1 MTRLQAG
8 GLIDRTKAVD
18 FRFDGRALTG
28 FAGDTLASALLA
40 NGVRIVGRSFKYH
53 RARGILTDGIDEPNA
68 LVTLRGGAR
77 AEPNCRA
84 PSVELFDGLE
94 AQSQNCWPSPSFDL
108 MAVNGLFSKIF
119 VAGFY
124 YKTFMWP
131 AALWERLYA
140 PLIRRAAGLGRLSG
154 QADPDS
160 YDRSHAFADLLV
172 VGSGPAGLSA
182 ALSAARSGL
191 RVLLVE
197 NDSRVGGRLLSERHE
212 VGGQSGTA
220 WAAAALRELAA
231 NDRVTI
237 LTRTSLFGAYDGNSF
252 GAVERVSD
260 HLPIAADGQPRQRY
274 WKIVAA
280 QAIFATG
287 ATERP
292 IAFGGNDR
300 PGVMM
305 ASAIQTYVN
314 RYAVAPG
321 KRVAI
326 FTVCDTGYDVA
337 ADLAAAGVEIAAII
351 DARGQPTRDVAF
363 APVIAGEVVRTFG
376 RSLKAIEVRRF
387 DGGMERMAV
396 DLLGMAGGWNPNVGF
411 ASHLGKRPDWCDT
424 LQAFRQGTLPGGMMF
439 AGAAD
444 GALSLADAMA
454 SGEAAARRICDAAAA
469 AQPVVVSAQA
479 SPHVVSDS
487 GQKSFVD
494 FQHDV
499 TVDDVLLAD
508 REGYRSVEHLK
519 RYTTLGMATDQGKAG
534 QVLGHA
540 VLAQH
545 RDAGMAAI
553 GTIAARPPHTPVA
566 IGALAGVHRGEHL
579 KPTRL
584 TPTHRWAAENGAS
597 FVNAGLWKRAQW
609 FTRPGD
615 KDWLASA
622 VREAKAVRSTVG
634 ICDVS
639 TLGKIEIV
647 GPDAA
652 MLLDRLYGNMMST
665 LPVGKCR
672 YGVMLREDGFVFDDG
687 TVARLDDNRF
697 VITTTTVNAVAVMRH
712 IDFALQVIWPGLKAH
727 ACSITEGWAQIAVAG
742 PLSRALLQDLLP
754 AIDLSNEAFPFMAAL
769 AGEWN
774 GIPMRLFRLSFSG
787 ELAYEIAVPT
797 NHGDALVRALALL
810 GRAYGCTP
818 YGLEALGILRI
829 EKGHVA
835 GGDLNGQ
842 VTAHDLG
849 LGRMLSKKKD
859 FIGRAMAERPALV
872 DPGRQM
878 LVGLKPVDPAQRFS
892 AGSHLFRKGAAQVA
906 SESQGHITSVAYS
919 GVFDHWIA
927 LGLLEHGP
935 ERIGETIAA
944 ASPVRGTCIEV
955 EVCSPVFFDAA
966 GERLRA

>member
-1 MTRLQAG
+1 MTRLQVG
-8 GLIDRTKAVD
+8 GLIDRSKPVS
-18 FRFDGRALTG
+18 FNFDGRRLAG

-40 NGVRIVGRSFKYH
+40 SGVKIVGRSFKYH

-68 LVTLRGGAR
+68 LVTLRSGAR

-94 AQSQNCWPSPSFDL
+94 AQSQNCWPSPNFDL

-131 AALWERLYA
+131 AAFWERIYE
-140 PLIRRAAGLGRLSG
+140 PLIRRAAGLGRLSSDV
-154 QADPDS
+154 DPDS

-172 VGSGPAGLSA
+172 VGSGAAGLSA
-182 ALSAARSGL
+182 ALSAARRGL
-191 RVLLVE
+191 RVLLIE

-212 VGGQSGTA
+212 VDGQSGTA

-237 LTRTSLFGAYDGNSF
+237 LTRTSLFGAFDGNSF
-252 GAVERVSD
+252 AAVERVSD
-260 HLPIAADGQPRQRY
+260 HLPVAAEGQPRQRY

-321 KRVAI
+321 RRVAI
-326 FTVCDTGYDVA
+326 FTICDTGYDVA
-337 ADLAAAGVEIAAII
+337 ADLAAAGIEVAAIV
-351 DARGQPTRDVAF
+351 DARRQPARQVPF

-376 RSLKAIEVRRF
+376 KSLKAIEVRRF
-387 DGGMERMAV
+387 DGGVERIRV

-411 ASHLGKRPDWCDT
+411 ASHLGKRPDWCET
-424 LQAFRQGTLPGGMMF
+424 LQAFRQDALPDGMMF

-444 GALSLADAMA
+444 GALSLADAIA
-454 SGEAAARRICDAAAA
+454 SGEVAATRVCGALAVTL
-469 AQPVVVSAQA
+469 PVSTSMQA
-479 SPHVVSDS
+479 SPHVVSGS
-487 GQKSFVD
+487 SQKSFVD

-499 TVDDVLLAD
+499 TVDDILLAD

-545 RDAGMAAI
+545 RGVDMAAI

-566 IGALAGVHRGEHL
+566 IGALAGTHRGEHL

-584 TPTHRWAAENGAS
+584 APTHRWAAENGAS

-609 FTRPGD
+609 FTLPGD

-622 VREAKAVRSTVG
+622 VREAKAVRSAAG
-634 ICDVS
+634 LCDVS
-639 TLGKIEIV
+639 TLGKIEIA

-652 MLLDRLYGNMMST
+652 LLLDRLYANMMST
-665 LPVGKCR
+665 LLVGKCR
-672 YGVMLREDGFVFDDG
+672 YGLMLREDGFVFDDG
-687 TVARLDDNRF
+687 TVARLGEDRF
-697 VITTTTVNAVAVMRH
+697 VVTTTTVNAVAVMRH
-712 IDFALQVIWPGLKAH
+712 IDFALQVIWPNLKAH

-754 AIDLSNEAFPFMAAL
+754 AIDLSNEAFPFMGAL

-797 NHGDALVRALALL
+797 NHGDALVRALSAL
-810 GRAYGCTP
+810 GQKYACTP

-859 FIGRAMAERPALV
+859 FIGRAMAERPALI

-892 AGSHLFRKGAAQVA
+892 AGSHLFCRGASQVA
-906 SESQGHITSVAYS
+906 RESQGHVTSVAYS
-919 GVFDHWIA
+919 GVFDQWIA

-935 ERIGETIAA
+935 ERVGEIIVA
-944 ASPVRGTCIEV
+944 ASPVRGTSIEV

>member
-1 MTRLQAG
+1 MTRLLTG
-8 GLIDRTKAVD
+8 GLIDRD
-18 FRFDGRALTG
+18 QQIRFRFDGRTLTG
-28 FAGDTLASALLA
+28 LAGDSLASALLA

-68 LVTLRGGAR
+68 LVTLHNGAR
-77 AEPNCRA
+77 TDPNCRA
-84 PSVELFDGLE
+84 PSVALFDGLE
-94 AQSQNCWPSPSFDL
+94 AHSQNCWPSPHFDL

-131 AALWERLYA
+131 AAFWERIYE

-154 QADPDS
+154 LPDPDT

-172 VGSGPAGLSA
+172 VGSGVAGLSA
-182 ALSAARSGL
+182 ALTAARRGR

-197 NDSRVGGRLLSERHE
+197 NDERLGGRLLSERHE
-212 VGGQSGTA
+212 VEGQSGAA
-220 WAAAALRELAA
+220 WVAAAQRELAA
-231 NDRVTI
+231 NEQVTI
-237 LTRTSLFGAYDGNSF
+237 LTRTSLFGAYDGKSF
-252 GAVERVSD
+252 AAVERVSD
-260 HLPIAADGQPRQRY
+260 HLSATAAGRPRQRY

-280 QAIFATG
+280 QAVFATG

-321 KRVAI
+321 QRAAI
-326 FTVCDTGYDVA
+326 FTVCDSGYEVA
-337 ADLAAAGVEIAAII
+337 ADLAAAGVHVVAII
-351 DARGQPTRDVAF
+351 DARRQPPRQVPF
-363 APVIAGEVVRTFG
+363 ATVIAGEVVRTFG
-376 RSLKAIEVRRF
+376 KSLKAIEVRHF
-387 DGGMERMAV
+387 DGRIERIRV
-396 DLLGMAGGWNPNVGF
+396 DLLGMAGGWNPNIGF
-411 ASHLGKRPDWCDT
+411 ASHLGKRPAWCDA
-424 LQAFRQGTLPGGMMF
+424 LQAFRQDALPEGIMF

-444 GALSLADAMA
+444 GALSLEDAVA
-454 SGEAAARRICDAAAA
+454 SGEMAADHQRDNVSA
-469 AQPVVVSAQA
+469 AQPGPKSSQV
-479 SPHVVSDS
+479 SPHVVSGG

-499 TVDDVLLAD
+499 TVDDLLLAD
-508 REGYRSVEHLK
+508 REGYRSVEHMK

-540 VLAQH
+540 VFAQN
-545 RDAGMAAI
+545 RGIDMAAV

-566 IGALAGVHRGEHL
+566 IGVLAGIHRGQHL

-584 TPTHRWAAENGAS
+584 TPTHNWAAENGAS
-597 FVNAGLWKRAQW
+597 FVNAGLWKRVQW
-609 FTRPGD
+609 FTQPGD
-615 KDWLASA
+615 GDWLASA
-622 VREAKAVRSTVG
+622 VREAKAVRSGVG

-639 TLGKIEIV
+639 TLGKIEV
-647 GPDAA
+647 AGPDAA
-652 MLLDRLYGNMMST
+652 LLLDRLYANMMST

-672 YGVMLREDGFVFDDG
+672 YGLMLREDGFVFDDG
-687 TVARLDDNRF
+687 TVARIAESRF

-712 IDFALQVIWPGLKAH
+712 IDFALQVIWPDLKAH

-742 PLSRALLQDLLP
+742 PQSRALLQDLLP
-754 AIDLSNEAFPFMAAL
+754 AIDLSNDTFPFMGAL
-769 AGEWN
+769 VGEWN

-797 NHGDALVRALALL
+797 NHGDALVRALSAL
-810 GRAYGCTP
+810 GQQHACTP

-859 FIGRAMAERPALV
+859 FIGRSMAERLTLIEPR
-872 DPGRQM
+872 RQM
-878 LVGLKPVDPAQRFS
+878 LVGLRPVDPSQRFS
-892 AGSHLFRKGAAQVA
+892 AGSHLLRLGAAQVA
-906 SESQGHITSVAYS
+906 SESQGHVTSVALS
-919 GVFDHWIA
+919 GVFDQWIA
-927 LGLLEHGP
+927 LGLLEKGP
-935 ERIGETIAA
+935 DRIGETIVA
-944 ASPVRGTCIEV
+944 ASPVRGTSVEV
-955 EVCSPVFFDAA
+955 EVCSPVFFDPV

>member
-1 MTRLQAG
+1 MRRLQAG
-8 GLIDRTKAVD
+8 GLIDRSKPID
-18 FRFDGRALTG
+18 FRFDGRTLTG

-68 LVTLRGGAR
+68 LVTLHSGAR
-77 AEPNCRA
+77 SEPNCRA

-94 AQSQNCWPSPSFDL
+94 AQSQNCWPSPNFDL
-108 MAVNGLFSKIF
+108 MAVNGLLSKIF

-131 AALWERLYA
+131 AVLWERLYE

-154 QADPDS
+154 EPDPDS

-197 NDSRVGGRLLSERHE
+197 NDSRAGGRLLSELHE
-212 VGGQSGTA
+212 IGGQSGAA

-237 LTRTSLFGAYDGNSF
+237 LTRTTLFGAYDGNSF
-252 GAVERVSD
+252 AAVERVSD
-260 HLPIAADGQPRQRY
+260 HLPMAAEGQPRQRY
-274 WKIVAA
+274 WKIAAA

-314 RYAVAPG
+314 RYAVVPG

-337 ADLAAAGVEIAAII
+337 TDLVHAGVEIAAII
-351 DARGQPTRDVAF
+351 DARGQPAREVPF
-363 APVIAGEVVRTFG
+363 APVIGGEVTRTFG
-376 RSLKAIEVRRF
+376 KSLKAIEVRRL
-387 DGGMERMAV
+387 DGSIERIAV
-396 DLLGMAGGWNPNVGF
+396 DLLGMAGGWNPNIGF

-424 LQAFRQGTLPGGMMF
+424 LRAFRQGSLPDGILF

-444 GALSLADAMA
+444 GALSLADAVT
-454 SGEAAARRICDAAAA
+454 SGETAAQRVCGAATM
-469 AQPVVVSAQA
+469 AQPVAISAQA
-479 SPHVVSDS
+479 SPHVVS
-487 GQKSFVD
+487 GGNQKSFVD

-499 TVDDVLLAD
+499 TVDDILLAD

-534 QVLGHA
+534 QVVGHA
-540 VLAQH
+540 VLARH
-545 RDAGMAAI
+545 RGAEMAAV
-553 GTIAARPPHTPVA
+553 GTIAARPPHTPVS
-566 IGALAGVHRGEHL
+566 IGALAGMHRGEHL

-597 FVNAGLWKRAQW
+597 FVNAGLWQRAQW
-609 FTRPGD
+609 FTQTGD

-622 VREAKAVRSTVG
+622 VREAKAVRSQVG

-652 MLLDRLYGNMMST
+652 QLLDRLYANMMST

-687 TVARLDDNRF
+687 TVARLEENRF
-697 VITTTTVNAVAVMRH
+697 VITTTTVNAVAAMRH
-712 IDFALQVIWPGLKAH
+712 IDFALQVIWPDLKAH

-742 PLSRALLQDLLP
+742 PMSRALLQNLLP
-754 AIDLSNEAFPFMAAL
+754 TIDLSNEAFPFMGAL

-774 GIPMRLFRLSFSG
+774 GVPMRLFRLSFSG

-797 NHGDALVRALALL
+797 NHGDALVRALASIGL
-810 GRAYGCTP
+810 AYGCTP

-849 LGRMLSKKKD
+849 LGRMLSRKKD
-859 FIGRAMAERPALV
+859 FIGRAMAERSALI
-872 DPGRQM
+872 DSGRQM
-878 LVGLKPVDPAQRFS
+878 LVGLTPVDPAQRFS
-892 AGSHLFRKGAAQVA
+892 AGSHLFRNGAAEVA
-906 SESQGHITSVAYS
+906 SESQGHVTSIAYS
-919 GVFDHWIA
+919 GVFDRWIA

-935 ERIGETIAA
+935 ERIGEIIVA
-944 ASPVRGTCIEV
+944 ASPVRGTRVEV